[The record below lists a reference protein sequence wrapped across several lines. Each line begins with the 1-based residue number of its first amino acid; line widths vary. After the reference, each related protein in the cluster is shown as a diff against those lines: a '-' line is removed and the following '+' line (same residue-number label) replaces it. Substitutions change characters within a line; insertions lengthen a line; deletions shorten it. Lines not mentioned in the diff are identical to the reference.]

1 KLGWKQFIPF
11 IVTVAGVVLIDL
23 LSGVGL
29 GMAIGIFII
38 LLKSFQNSHFL
49 HKVDESNGKQK
60 MKMTLAEEVTFINK
74 GTILKEL
81 NSIPENTHLCLDV
94 RATRYLDYDVME
106 ILDDFAIKA
115 KNKNIDVE
123 LISERGVVVNP
134 PSYVDFFH
142 LRPKINPYR
151 GEEQW

>member
-1 KLGWKQFIPF
+1 MKMWKLCWKKLIPLV
-11 IVTVAGVVLIDL
+11 VTVAGVVLIDL
-23 LSGVGL
+23 LSGVAL

-49 HKVDESNGKQK
+49 HKVDEINGLHK
-60 MKMTLAEEVTFINK
+60 MKMVLAEEVTFINK

-106 ILDDFAIKA
+106 ILDDFAIKIEKEKLRA
-115 KNKNIDVE
+115 LGERNKWE
-123 LISERGVVVNP
+123 S
-134 PSYVDFFH
+134 
-142 LRPKINPYR
+142 
-151 GEEQW
+151 